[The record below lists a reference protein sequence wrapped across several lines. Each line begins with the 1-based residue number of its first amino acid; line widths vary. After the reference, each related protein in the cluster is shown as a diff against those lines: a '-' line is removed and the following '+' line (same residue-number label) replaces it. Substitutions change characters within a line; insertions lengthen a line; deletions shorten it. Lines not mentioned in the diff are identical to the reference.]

1 MDYFSQ
7 SLQIEYADKG
17 VIIQVAI
24 SLNPSFLKFSKDH
37 LLMILPSG
45 QLQFTGGNLN

>member
-24 SLNPSFLKFSKDH
+24 SFKPFFLKV
-37 LLMILPSG
+37 
-45 QLQFTGGNLN
+45 